1 MKSIFVTCMV
11 MNMLFYVEYVLLM
24 LIIWWNMNQ
33 KIENLLNVSLDATRE
48 ELESSESLSTGFNWR
63 DNTWEIIVKYT
74 GSLENIKAN
83 YNVYVR
89 ELLFNYAIIVTNKA
103 TIELISKEPQIVYI
117 EKPKSL
123 YFQLERAKSAACAS
137 NVRVGQPVA
146 YGYQNTSNSINETT
160 RPNNISGN
168 IRQNISENIS
178 ENISSGQT
186 GQMPGG
192 TGGNGIQ
199 YLSGKGVITAIIDTG
214 IDIYSSEF
222 RNADGSTRILNIY
235 DQTLQREYSAADI
248 DVFIGSSVKN
258 DNEYTESDILH
269 DNNGELSGRDT
280 LQDENG
286 VYSGNDISQE
296 ENEGIPGF
304 DNIQHGTN
312 VAVIACGKSGVAYE
326 SDIIVV
332 KMGYSYNNQFPR
344 TTSLM
349 DAIDYIIRKA
359 MEYNRPAAINISY
372 GMNYGDHN
380 GNTLLESYINAAA
393 SGYRCSICIG
403 SGNEA
408 DKAVHYG
415 GTIKNAQTDTVEIAV
430 GEYQSSIDIQIW
442 KYYWDDIRVTLISP
456 DGTERA
462 IVTQGKISRYT
473 LGGTNVISLSGEP
486 SPYNLYQEIY
496 INLQPQG
503 SYITSGI
510 WKIQLY
516 GENVRQGTYNI
527 WLPASVSLNR
537 ATGVIRPVAYDTITI
552 PATAG
557 GCISVGAYNSYTGAY
572 AAFSGRGSTLTDVL
586 TAGIKPDI
594 LAPGVDISIRRDT
607 RQGVVYTSV
616 TGTSYATP
624 FVTGAAALLMQWG
637 IVMENDRFMYGEK
650 LKAYLRSGARQLAGV
665 TQTPNPVTGYGA
677 LCVADSI
684 MQ

>member
-1 MKSIFVTCMV
+1 MV
-11 MNMLFYVEYVLLM
+11 MNMLFYSEYVLLM
-24 LIIWWNMNQ
+24 SIIWWNMNQ

-63 DNTWEIIVKYT
+63 DNTWEIIVRYT
-74 GSLENIKAN
+74 GNLENIKAN

-89 ELLFNYAIIVTNKA
+89 ELLFNYAIIVTDKA
-103 TIELISKEPQIVYI
+103 TIELISQEPQIVYV

-137 NVRVGQPVA
+137 NVRMGQPGA
-146 YGYQNTSNSINETT
+146 YGYKNISRNINESISENT
-160 RPNNISGN
+160 SGN
-168 IRQNISENIS
+168 IG
-178 ENISSGQT
+178 SGQT
-186 GQMPGG
+186 GHGIGG
-192 TGGNGIQ
+192 IADNGIQ

-222 RNADGSTRILNIY
+222 RNADGSTRILDIY

-248 DVFIGSSVKN
+248 DAFIGKDRNV
-258 DNEYTESDILH
+258 YT
-269 DNNGELSGRDT
+269 GR
-280 LQDENG
+280 
-286 VYSGNDISQE
+286 DISQE
-296 ENEGIPGF
+296 ENEGIPAF

-359 MEYNRPAAINISY
+359 MEYNRPVAINISY

-393 SGYRCSICIG
+393 SGYKCSICIG

-456 DGTERA
+456 DGTERV
-462 IVTQGKISRYT
+462 IVPHGKISRYT

-496 INLQPQG
+496 INLQLQG

-572 AAFSGRGSTLTDVL
+572 AAFSGRGSALTDVL

-637 IVMENDRFMYGEK
+637 IVMGNDRFMYGEK
-650 LKAYLRSGARQLAGV
+650 LKAYLRSGARQLDGV

-677 LCVADSI
+677 LCVEDSI
-684 MQ
+684 K

>member
-1 MKSIFVTCMV
+1 MV
-11 MNMLFYVEYVLLM
+11 MNMLFYSEYVLLM
-24 LIIWWNMNQ
+24 SIIWWNMNQ

-63 DNTWEIIVKYT
+63 DNTWEIIVRYT
-74 GSLENIKAN
+74 GNLENIKAN

-89 ELLFNYAIIVTNKA
+89 ELLFNYAIIVTDKA
-103 TIELISKEPQIVYI
+103 TIELISQEPQIVYV

-137 NVRVGQPVA
+137 NVRVGQPGA
-146 YGYQNTSNSINETT
+146 YGYKNISRNINESISKNT
-160 RPNNISGN
+160 SGN
-168 IRQNISENIS
+168 IG
-178 ENISSGQT
+178 SGQT
-186 GQMPGG
+186 GHGIGG
-192 TGGNGIQ
+192 IADNGIQ

-222 RNADGSTRILNIY
+222 RNADGSTRILDIY

-248 DVFIGSSVKN
+248 DAFIGKDRNV
-258 DNEYTESDILH
+258 YT
-269 DNNGELSGRDT
+269 GR
-280 LQDENG
+280 
-286 VYSGNDISQE
+286 DISQE
-296 ENEGIPGF
+296 ENEGIPAF

-359 MEYNRPAAINISY
+359 MEYNRPVAINISY

-393 SGYRCSICIG
+393 SGYKCSICIG

-456 DGTERA
+456 DGTERV
-462 IVTQGKISRYT
+462 IVTHGKISRYT

-496 INLQPQG
+496 INLQLQG

-527 WLPASVSLNR
+527 WLPASVSLNG

-572 AAFSGRGSTLTDVL
+572 AAFSGRGSALTDVL

-637 IVMENDRFMYGEK
+637 IVMGNDRFMYGEK
-650 LKAYLRSGARQLAGV
+650 LKAYLRSGARQLDGV

-677 LCVADSI
+677 LCVEDSI
-684 MQ
+684 K

>member
-1 MKSIFVTCMV
+1 MV
-11 MNMLFYVEYVLLM
+11 MNMLFYSEYVLLM
-24 LIIWWNMNQ
+24 SIIWWNMNQ

-63 DNTWEIIVKYT
+63 DNTWEIIVRYT
-74 GSLENIKAN
+74 GNLENIKAN

-89 ELLFNYAIIVTNKA
+89 ELLFNYAIIVTDKA
-103 TIELISKEPQIVYI
+103 TIELISQEPQIVYV

-137 NVRVGQPVA
+137 NVREGQPGA
-146 YGYQNTSNSINETT
+146 YGYKNISRNINESISKNT
-160 RPNNISGN
+160 SGN
-168 IRQNISENIS
+168 IG
-178 ENISSGQT
+178 SGQT
-186 GQMPGG
+186 GQGIGG
-192 TGGNGIQ
+192 IADNGIQ

-222 RNADGSTRILNIY
+222 RNADGSTRILDIY

-248 DVFIGSSVKN
+248 DAFIGKDRNV
-258 DNEYTESDILH
+258 YT
-269 DNNGELSGRDT
+269 GR
-280 LQDENG
+280 
-286 VYSGNDISQE
+286 DISQE
-296 ENEGIPGF
+296 ENEGIPAF

-359 MEYNRPAAINISY
+359 MEYNRPVAINISY

-393 SGYRCSICIG
+393 SGYKCSICIG

-456 DGTERA
+456 DGTERV
-462 IVTQGKISRYT
+462 IVTHGKISRYT
-473 LGGTNVISLSGEP
+473 LGGTNVISMSGEP

-496 INLQPQG
+496 INLQLQG

-572 AAFSGRGSTLTDVL
+572 AAFSGRGSALTDVL

-637 IVMENDRFMYGEK
+637 IVMGNDRFMYGEK
-650 LKAYLRSGARQLAGV
+650 LKAYLRSGARQLDGV

-677 LCVADSI
+677 LCVEDSI
-684 MQ
+684 K

>member
-1 MKSIFVTCMV
+1 MV
-11 MNMLFYVEYVLLM
+11 MNMLFYSEYVLLM
-24 LIIWWNMNQ
+24 SIIWWNMNQ

-63 DNTWEIIVKYT
+63 DNTWEIIVRYT
-74 GSLENIKAN
+74 GNLENIKAN

-89 ELLFNYAIIVTNKA
+89 ELLFNYAIIVTDKA
-103 TIELISKEPQIVYI
+103 TIELISQEPQIVYV

-137 NVRVGQPVA
+137 NVRVGQPGA
-146 YGYQNTSNSINETT
+146 YGYKNISRNINESISENT
-160 RPNNISGN
+160 SGN
-168 IRQNISENIS
+168 IG
-178 ENISSGQT
+178 SGQT
-186 GQMPGG
+186 GQGIGG
-192 TGGNGIQ
+192 IADNGIQ

-222 RNADGSTRILNIY
+222 RNADGSTRILDIY

-248 DVFIGSSVKN
+248 DAFIGKDRNV
-258 DNEYTESDILH
+258 YT
-269 DNNGELSGRDT
+269 GR
-280 LQDENG
+280 
-286 VYSGNDISQE
+286 DISQE
-296 ENEGIPGF
+296 ENEEIPAF

-359 MEYNRPAAINISY
+359 MEYNRPVAINISY

-393 SGYRCSICIG
+393 SGYKCSICIG

-456 DGTERA
+456 DGTERV
-462 IVTQGKISRYT
+462 IVTHGKISRYT

-572 AAFSGRGSTLTDVL
+572 AAFSGRGSALTDVL

-594 LAPGVDISIRRDT
+594 LAPGVDISIRMDT

-637 IVMENDRFMYGEK
+637 IVMGNDRFMYGEK
-650 LKAYLRSGARQLAGV
+650 LKAYLRSGARQLDGV

-677 LCVADSI
+677 LCVEDSI
-684 MQ
+684 K

>member
-1 MKSIFVTCMV
+1 MV
-11 MNMLFYVEYVLLM
+11 MNMLFYSEYVLLM
-24 LIIWWNMNQ
+24 SIIWWNMNQ

-63 DNTWEIIVKYT
+63 DNTWEIIVRYT
-74 GSLENIKAN
+74 GNLENIKAN

-89 ELLFNYAIIVTNKA
+89 ELLFNYAIIVTDKA
-103 TIELISKEPQIVYI
+103 TIELISQEPQIVYV

-137 NVRVGQPVA
+137 NVRVGQPGA
-146 YGYQNTSNSINETT
+146 YGY
-160 RPNNISGN
+160 NNISRN
-168 IRQNISENIS
+168 INESISENTS
-178 ENISSGQT
+178 GNIGSGQT
-186 GQMPGG
+186 GHGIGG
-192 TGGNGIQ
+192 IADNGIQ

-222 RNADGSTRILNIY
+222 RNADGSTRILDIY

-248 DVFIGSSVKN
+248 DAFIGKDRNV
-258 DNEYTESDILH
+258 YT
-269 DNNGELSGRDT
+269 GR
-280 LQDENG
+280 
-286 VYSGNDISQE
+286 DISQE
-296 ENEGIPGF
+296 ENEGIPAF

-359 MEYNRPAAINISY
+359 MEYNRPVAINISY

-393 SGYRCSICIG
+393 SGYKCSICIG

-456 DGTERA
+456 DGTERV
-462 IVTQGKISRYT
+462 IVTHGKISRYT
-473 LGGTNVISLSGEP
+473 LGRTNVISLSGEP

-496 INLQPQG
+496 INLQLQG

-572 AAFSGRGSTLTDVL
+572 AAFSGRGSALTDVL

-616 TGTSYATP
+616 TCTSYATP

-650 LKAYLRSGARQLAGV
+650 LKAYLRSGARQLDGV

-677 LCVADSI
+677 LCVEDSI
-684 MQ
+684 K

>member
-1 MKSIFVTCMV
+1 MV
-11 MNMLFYVEYVLLM
+11 MNMLFYSEYVLLM
-24 LIIWWNMNQ
+24 SIIWWNMNQ

-63 DNTWEIIVKYT
+63 DNTWEIIVRYT
-74 GSLENIKAN
+74 GNLENIKAN

-89 ELLFNYAIIVTNKA
+89 ELLFNYAIIVTDKA
-103 TIELISKEPQIVYI
+103 TIELISQEPQIVYV

-137 NVRVGQPVA
+137 NVRVGQPGA
-146 YGYQNTSNSINETT
+146 YGYKNISRNINESISENT
-160 RPNNISGN
+160 SGN
-168 IRQNISENIS
+168 IG
-178 ENISSGQT
+178 SGQT
-186 GQMPGG
+186 GHGIGG
-192 TGGNGIQ
+192 IADNGIQ

-222 RNADGSTRILNIY
+222 RNADGSTRILDIY

-248 DVFIGSSVKN
+248 DAFIGKDRNV
-258 DNEYTESDILH
+258 YT
-269 DNNGELSGRDT
+269 GR
-280 LQDENG
+280 
-286 VYSGNDISQE
+286 DISQE
-296 ENEGIPGF
+296 ENEGIPAF

-359 MEYNRPAAINISY
+359 MEYNRPVAINISY

-393 SGYRCSICIG
+393 SGYKCSICIG

-456 DGTERA
+456 DGTERV
-462 IVTQGKISRYT
+462 IVTHGKISRYT
-473 LGGTNVISLSGEP
+473 LGRTNVISLSGEP

-496 INLQPQG
+496 INLQLQG

-572 AAFSGRGSTLTDVL
+572 AAFSGRGSALTDVL

-650 LKAYLRSGARQLAGV
+650 LKAYLRSGARQLDGV

-677 LCVADSI
+677 LCVEDSI
-684 MQ
+684 K

>member
-1 MKSIFVTCMV
+1 MV
-11 MNMLFYVEYVLLM
+11 MNMLFYSEYVLLM
-24 LIIWWNMNQ
+24 SIIWWNMNQ

-63 DNTWEIIVKYT
+63 DNTWEIIVRYT
-74 GSLENIKAN
+74 GNLENIKAN

-89 ELLFNYAIIVTNKA
+89 ELLFNYAIIVTDKA
-103 TIELISKEPQIVYI
+103 TIELISQEPQIVYV

-137 NVRVGQPVA
+137 NVRVGQPGA
-146 YGYQNTSNSINETT
+146 YGYKNISRNINESISENT
-160 RPNNISGN
+160 SGN
-168 IRQNISENIS
+168 IG
-178 ENISSGQT
+178 SGQT
-186 GQMPGG
+186 GHGIGG
-192 TGGNGIQ
+192 IADNGIQ

-222 RNADGSTRILNIY
+222 RNADGSTRILDIY

-248 DVFIGSSVKN
+248 DAFIGKDRNV
-258 DNEYTESDILH
+258 YT
-269 DNNGELSGRDT
+269 GR
-280 LQDENG
+280 
-286 VYSGNDISQE
+286 DISQE
-296 ENEGIPGF
+296 ENEEIPAF

-359 MEYNRPAAINISY
+359 MEYNRPVAINISY

-393 SGYRCSICIG
+393 SGYKCSICIG

-415 GTIKNAQTDTVEIAV
+415 GTIKNDQTDTVEIAV

-456 DGTERA
+456 DGTERV
-462 IVTQGKISRYT
+462 IVTHGKISRYT
-473 LGGTNVISLSGEP
+473 LGGTNVISMSGEP

-496 INLQPQG
+496 INLQLQG

-572 AAFSGRGSTLTDVL
+572 AAFSGRGSALTDVL

-637 IVMENDRFMYGEK
+637 IVMGNDRFMYGEK
-650 LKAYLRSGARQLAGV
+650 LKAYLRSGARQLDGV
-665 TQTPNPVTGYGA
+665 THTPNPVTGYGA
-677 LCVADSI
+677 LCVEDSI
-684 MQ
+684 K

>member
-1 MKSIFVTCMV
+1 MV
-11 MNMLFYVEYVLLM
+11 MNMLFYSEYVLLM
-24 LIIWWNMNQ
+24 SIIWWNMNQ

-63 DNTWEIIVKYT
+63 DNTWEIIVRYT
-74 GSLENIKAN
+74 GNLENIKAN

-89 ELLFNYAIIVTNKA
+89 ELLFNYAIIVTDKA
-103 TIELISKEPQIVYI
+103 TIELISQEPQIVYV

-137 NVRVGQPVA
+137 NVRVGQPGA
-146 YGYQNTSNSINETT
+146 YGYKNISRNINESISENT
-160 RPNNISGN
+160 SGN
-168 IRQNISENIS
+168 IG
-178 ENISSGQT
+178 SGQT
-186 GQMPGG
+186 GHGIG
-192 TGGNGIQ
+192 DIADNGIQ

-222 RNADGSTRILNIY
+222 RNADGSTRILDIY

-248 DVFIGSSVKN
+248 DAFIGKDRNV
-258 DNEYTESDILH
+258 YT
-269 DNNGELSGRDT
+269 GR
-280 LQDENG
+280 
-286 VYSGNDISQE
+286 DISQE
-296 ENEGIPGF
+296 ENEEIPAF

-359 MEYNRPAAINISY
+359 MEYNRPVAINISY

-393 SGYRCSICIG
+393 SGYKCSICIG

-456 DGTERA
+456 DGTERV
-462 IVTQGKISRYT
+462 IVTHGKISRYT
-473 LGGTNVISLSGEP
+473 LGRTNVISLSGEP

-496 INLQPQG
+496 INLQLQG

-572 AAFSGRGSTLTDVL
+572 AAFSGRGSALTDVL

-650 LKAYLRSGARQLAGV
+650 LKAYLRSGARQLDGV

-677 LCVADSI
+677 LCVEDSI
-684 MQ
+684 K

>member
-1 MKSIFVTCMV
+1 MV
-11 MNMLFYVEYVLLM
+11 MNMLFYSEYVLLM
-24 LIIWWNMNQ
+24 SIIWWNMNQ

-63 DNTWEIIVKYT
+63 DNTWEIIVRYT
-74 GSLENIKAN
+74 GNLENIKAN

-89 ELLFNYAIIVTNKA
+89 ELLFNYAIIVTDKA
-103 TIELISKEPQIVYI
+103 TIELISQEPQIVYV

-137 NVRVGQPVA
+137 NVRVGQPGA
-146 YGYQNTSNSINETT
+146 YGYKNISRNINESISENT
-160 RPNNISGN
+160 SGN
-168 IRQNISENIS
+168 IG
-178 ENISSGQT
+178 SGQT
-186 GQMPGG
+186 GHGIG
-192 TGGNGIQ
+192 DIADNGIQ

-222 RNADGSTRILNIY
+222 RNADGSTRILDIY

-248 DVFIGSSVKN
+248 DAFIGKDRNV
-258 DNEYTESDILH
+258 YT
-269 DNNGELSGRDT
+269 GR
-280 LQDENG
+280 
-286 VYSGNDISQE
+286 DISQE
-296 ENEGIPGF
+296 ENEGIPAF

-359 MEYNRPAAINISY
+359 MEYNRPVAINISY

-393 SGYRCSICIG
+393 SGYKCSICIG

-456 DGTERA
+456 DGTERV
-462 IVTQGKISRYT
+462 IVTHGKISRYT

-496 INLQPQG
+496 INLQLQG

-527 WLPASVSLNR
+527 WLPASVSLNG

-572 AAFSGRGSTLTDVL
+572 AAFSGRGSALTDVL

-637 IVMENDRFMYGEK
+637 IVMGNDRFMYGEK
-650 LKAYLRSGARQLAGV
+650 LKAYLRSGARQLDGV
-665 TQTPNPVTGYGA
+665 TQTPNPVTGYGT
-677 LCVADSI
+677 LCVEDSI
-684 MQ
+684 K

>member
-1 MKSIFVTCMV
+1 MV
-11 MNMLFYVEYVLLM
+11 MNMLFYSEYVLLM
-24 LIIWWNMNQ
+24 SIIWWNMNQ

-63 DNTWEIIVKYT
+63 DNTWEIIVRYT
-74 GSLENIKAN
+74 GNLENIKAN

-89 ELLFNYAIIVTNKA
+89 ELLFNYAIIVTDKA
-103 TIELISKEPQIVYI
+103 TIELISQEPQIVYV

-137 NVRVGQPVA
+137 NVRVGQPGA
-146 YGYQNTSNSINETT
+146 YGYKNISRNINESISENT
-160 RPNNISGN
+160 SGN
-168 IRQNISENIS
+168 IG
-178 ENISSGQT
+178 SGQT
-186 GQMPGG
+186 GHGIGG
-192 TGGNGIQ
+192 IADNGIQ

-222 RNADGSTRILNIY
+222 RNADGSTRILDIY

-248 DVFIGSSVKN
+248 DAFIGKDRNV
-258 DNEYTESDILH
+258 YT
-269 DNNGELSGRDT
+269 GR
-280 LQDENG
+280 
-286 VYSGNDISQE
+286 DISQE
-296 ENEGIPGF
+296 ENEEIPAF

-359 MEYNRPAAINISY
+359 MEYNRPVAINISY

-393 SGYRCSICIG
+393 SGYKCSICIG

-415 GTIKNAQTDTVEIAV
+415 GTIKNAQTNTVEIAV

-456 DGTERA
+456 DGTERV
-462 IVTQGKISRYT
+462 IVTHGKISRYT

-496 INLQPQG
+496 INLQLQG
-503 SYITSGI
+503 GYITSGI

-572 AAFSGRGSTLTDVL
+572 AAFSGRGSALTDVL

-650 LKAYLRSGARQLAGV
+650 LKAYLRSGARQLDGV

-677 LCVADSI
+677 LCVEDSI
-684 MQ
+684 K

>member
-1 MKSIFVTCMV
+1 MV
-11 MNMLFYVEYVLLM
+11 MNMLFYSEYVLLM
-24 LIIWWNMNQ
+24 SIIWWNMNQ

-63 DNTWEIIVKYT
+63 DNTWEIIVRYT
-74 GSLENIKAN
+74 GNLENIKAN

-89 ELLFNYAIIVTNKA
+89 ELLFNYAIIVTDKA
-103 TIELISKEPQIVYI
+103 TIELISQEPQIVYV

-137 NVRVGQPVA
+137 NVRVGQPGA
-146 YGYQNTSNSINETT
+146 YGY
-160 RPNNISGN
+160 NNISRN
-168 IRQNISENIS
+168 INESISENTSGDIG
-178 ENISSGQT
+178 SGQT
-186 GQMPGG
+186 GHGIGG
-192 TGGNGIQ
+192 IADNGIQ

-222 RNADGSTRILNIY
+222 RNADGSTRILDIY

-248 DVFIGSSVKN
+248 DAFIGKDRNV
-258 DNEYTESDILH
+258 YT
-269 DNNGELSGRDT
+269 GR
-280 LQDENG
+280 
-286 VYSGNDISQE
+286 DISQE
-296 ENEGIPGF
+296 ENEGIPAF

-359 MEYNRPAAINISY
+359 MEYNRPVAINISY

-393 SGYRCSICIG
+393 SGYKCSICIG

-456 DGTERA
+456 DGTERV
-462 IVTQGKISRYT
+462 IVTHGKISRYT
-473 LGGTNVISLSGEP
+473 LGRTNVISLSGEP

-496 INLQPQG
+496 INLQLQG

-572 AAFSGRGSTLTDVL
+572 AAFSGRGSALTDVL

-650 LKAYLRSGARQLAGV
+650 LKAYLRSGARQLDGV

-677 LCVADSI
+677 LCVEDSI
-684 MQ
+684 K

>member
-1 MKSIFVTCMV
+1 MV
-11 MNMLFYVEYVLLM
+11 MNMLFYSEYVLLM
-24 LIIWWNMNQ
+24 SIIWWNMNQ

-63 DNTWEIIVKYT
+63 DNTWEIIVRYT
-74 GSLENIKAN
+74 GNLENIKAN

-89 ELLFNYAIIVTNKA
+89 ELLFNYAIIVTDKA
-103 TIELISKEPQIVYI
+103 TIELISQEPQIVYV

-137 NVRVGQPVA
+137 NVRVGQPGA
-146 YGYQNTSNSINETT
+146 YGYKNISRNINESISENT
-160 RPNNISGN
+160 SGN
-168 IRQNISENIS
+168 IG
-178 ENISSGQT
+178 SGQT
-186 GQMPGG
+186 GHGIGG
-192 TGGNGIQ
+192 IADNGIQ

-222 RNADGSTRILNIY
+222 RNADGSTRILDIY

-248 DVFIGSSVKN
+248 DAFIGKDRNV
-258 DNEYTESDILH
+258 YT
-269 DNNGELSGRDT
+269 GR
-280 LQDENG
+280 
-286 VYSGNDISQE
+286 DISQE
-296 ENEGIPGF
+296 ENEEIPAF

-359 MEYNRPAAINISY
+359 MEYNRPVAINISY

-393 SGYRCSICIG
+393 SGYKCSICIG

-456 DGTERA
+456 DGTERV
-462 IVTQGKISRYT
+462 IVTHGKISRYT
-473 LGGTNVISLSGEP
+473 LGGTNVISMSGEP

-496 INLQPQG
+496 INLQLQG

-572 AAFSGRGSTLTDVL
+572 AAFSGRGSALTDVL

-637 IVMENDRFMYGEK
+637 IVMGNDRFMYGEK
-650 LKAYLRSGARQLAGV
+650 LKAYLRSGARQLDGEIGRAHV
-665 TQTPNPVTGYGA
+665 
-677 LCVADSI
+677 
-684 MQ
+684 

>member
-1 MKSIFVTCMV
+1 MV
-11 MNMLFYVEYVLLM
+11 MNMLFYSEYVLLM
-24 LIIWWNMNQ
+24 SIIWWNMNQ

-63 DNTWEIIVKYT
+63 DNTWEIIVRYT
-74 GSLENIKAN
+74 GNLENIKAN

-89 ELLFNYAIIVTNKA
+89 ELLFNYAIIVTDKA
-103 TIELISKEPQIVYI
+103 TIELISQEPQIVYV

-137 NVRVGQPVA
+137 NVRVGQPGA
-146 YGYQNTSNSINETT
+146 YGYKNISRNINESISENT
-160 RPNNISGN
+160 SGN
-168 IRQNISENIS
+168 IG
-178 ENISSGQT
+178 SGQT
-186 GQMPGG
+186 GHGIGG
-192 TGGNGIQ
+192 IADNGIQ

-222 RNADGSTRILNIY
+222 RNADGSTRILDIY

-248 DVFIGSSVKN
+248 DAFIGKDRNV
-258 DNEYTESDILH
+258 YT
-269 DNNGELSGRDT
+269 GR
-280 LQDENG
+280 
-286 VYSGNDISQE
+286 DISQE
-296 ENEGIPGF
+296 ENEGIPAF

-359 MEYNRPAAINISY
+359 MEYNRPVAINISY

-393 SGYRCSICIG
+393 SGYKCSICIG

-456 DGTERA
+456 DGTERV
-462 IVTQGKISRYT
+462 IVTHGKISRYT

-496 INLQPQG
+496 INLQLQG

-572 AAFSGRGSTLTDVL
+572 AAFSGRGSALTDVL

-637 IVMENDRFMYGEK
+637 IVIGNDRFMYGEK
-650 LKAYLRSGARQLAGV
+650 LKAYLRSGARQLDGV

-677 LCVADSI
+677 LCVEDSI
-684 MQ
+684 K

>member
-1 MKSIFVTCMV
+1 MV
-11 MNMLFYVEYVLLM
+11 MNMLFYSEYVLLM
-24 LIIWWNMNQ
+24 SIIWWNMNQ

-63 DNTWEIIVKYT
+63 DNTWEIIVRYT
-74 GSLENIKAN
+74 GNLENIKAN

-89 ELLFNYAIIVTNKA
+89 ELLFNYAIIVTDKA
-103 TIELISKEPQIVYI
+103 TIELISQEPQIVYV

-137 NVRVGQPVA
+137 NVRVGQPGA
-146 YGYQNTSNSINETT
+146 YGYKNISRNINESISENT
-160 RPNNISGN
+160 SGN
-168 IRQNISENIS
+168 IV
-178 ENISSGQT
+178 SGQT
-186 GQMPGG
+186 GHGIGG
-192 TGGNGIQ
+192 IADNGIQ

-222 RNADGSTRILNIY
+222 RNADGSTRILDIY
-235 DQTLQREYSAADI
+235 DQTLQREYSAVDI
-248 DVFIGSSVKN
+248 DAFIGKDRNV
-258 DNEYTESDILH
+258 YT
-269 DNNGELSGRDT
+269 GR
-280 LQDENG
+280 
-286 VYSGNDISQE
+286 DISQE
-296 ENEGIPGF
+296 ENEGIPAF

-359 MEYNRPAAINISY
+359 MEYNRPVAINISY

-393 SGYRCSICIG
+393 SGYKCSICIG

-456 DGTERA
+456 DGTERV
-462 IVTQGKISRYT
+462 IVTHGKISRYT
-473 LGGTNVISLSGEP
+473 LGRTNVISLSGEP

-496 INLQPQG
+496 INLQLQG

-572 AAFSGRGSTLTDVL
+572 AAFSGRGSALTDVL

-637 IVMENDRFMYGEK
+637 IVIGNDRFMYGEK
-650 LKAYLRSGARQLAGV
+650 LKAYLRSGARQLDGV

-677 LCVADSI
+677 LCVEDSI
-684 MQ
+684 K

>member
-1 MKSIFVTCMV
+1 MV
-11 MNMLFYVEYVLLM
+11 MNMLFYSEYVLLM
-24 LIIWWNMNQ
+24 SIIWWNMNQ

-63 DNTWEIIVKYT
+63 DNTWEIIVRYT
-74 GSLENIKAN
+74 GNLENIKAN

-89 ELLFNYAIIVTNKA
+89 ELLFNYAIIVTDKA
-103 TIELISKEPQIVYI
+103 TIELISQEPQIVYV

-137 NVRVGQPVA
+137 NVRVGQPGA
-146 YGYQNTSNSINETT
+146 YGYKNISRNINESISENT
-160 RPNNISGN
+160 SGN
-168 IRQNISENIS
+168 IG
-178 ENISSGQT
+178 SGQT
-186 GQMPGG
+186 GHGIGG
-192 TGGNGIQ
+192 IADNGIQ

-222 RNADGSTRILNIY
+222 RNADGSTRILDIY
-235 DQTLQREYSAADI
+235 DRTLQREYSAADI
-248 DVFIGSSVKN
+248 DAFIGKDRNV
-258 DNEYTESDILH
+258 YT
-269 DNNGELSGRDT
+269 GR
-280 LQDENG
+280 
-286 VYSGNDISQE
+286 DISQE
-296 ENEGIPGF
+296 ENEEIPAF

-359 MEYNRPAAINISY
+359 MEYNRPVAINISY

-393 SGYRCSICIG
+393 SGYKCSICIG

-456 DGTERA
+456 DGTERV
-462 IVTQGKISRYT
+462 IVTHGKISRYT
-473 LGGTNVISLSGEP
+473 LGGTNVISMSGEP

-496 INLQPQG
+496 INLQLQG

-572 AAFSGRGSTLTDVL
+572 AAFSGRGSALTDVL

-637 IVMENDRFMYGEK
+637 IVMGNDRFMYGEK
-650 LKAYLRSGARQLAGV
+650 LKAYLRSGARQLDGV

-677 LCVADSI
+677 LCVEDSI
-684 MQ
+684 K

>member
-1 MKSIFVTCMV
+1 M
-11 MNMLFYVEYVLLM
+11 
-24 LIIWWNMNQ
+24 
-33 KIENLLNVSLDATRE
+33 
-48 ELESSESLSTGFNWR
+48 
-63 DNTWEIIVKYT
+63 
-74 GSLENIKAN
+74 
-83 YNVYVR
+83 
-89 ELLFNYAIIVTNKA
+89 FNYAIIVTDKA
-103 TIELISKEPQIVYI
+103 TIELISQEPQIVYV

-137 NVRVGQPVA
+137 NVRVGQPGA
-146 YGYQNTSNSINETT
+146 YGYKNISRNINESISENT
-160 RPNNISGN
+160 SGN
-168 IRQNISENIS
+168 IG
-178 ENISSGQT
+178 SGQT
-186 GQMPGG
+186 GHGIG
-192 TGGNGIQ
+192 DIADNGIQ

-222 RNADGSTRILNIY
+222 RNADGSTRILDIY

-248 DVFIGSSVKN
+248 DAFIGKDRNV
-258 DNEYTESDILH
+258 YT
-269 DNNGELSGRDT
+269 GR
-280 LQDENG
+280 
-286 VYSGNDISQE
+286 DISQE
-296 ENEGIPGF
+296 ENEGIPAF

-359 MEYNRPAAINISY
+359 MEYNRPVAINISY

-393 SGYRCSICIG
+393 SGYKCSICIG

-456 DGTERA
+456 DGTERV
-462 IVTQGKISRYT
+462 IVTHGKISRYT
-473 LGGTNVISLSGEP
+473 LGRTNVISLSGEP

-496 INLQPQG
+496 INLQLQG

-572 AAFSGRGSTLTDVL
+572 AAFSGRGSALTDVL

-650 LKAYLRSGARQLAGV
+650 LKAYLRSGARQLDGV

-677 LCVADSI
+677 LCVEDSI
-684 MQ
+684 K

>member
-1 MKSIFVTCMV
+1 MV
-11 MNMLFYVEYVLLM
+11 MNMLFYSEYVLLM
-24 LIIWWNMNQ
+24 SIIWWNMNQ

-63 DNTWEIIVKYT
+63 DNTWEIIVRYT
-74 GSLENIKAN
+74 GNLENIKAN

-89 ELLFNYAIIVTNKA
+89 ELLFNYAIIVTDKA
-103 TIELISKEPQIVYI
+103 TIELISQEPQIVYV

-137 NVRVGQPVA
+137 NVRVGQPGA
-146 YGYQNTSNSINETT
+146 YGYKNISRNINESISENT
-160 RPNNISGN
+160 SGN
-168 IRQNISENIS
+168 IG
-178 ENISSGQT
+178 SGQT
-186 GQMPGG
+186 GHGIGG
-192 TGGNGIQ
+192 IADNGIQ

-222 RNADGSTRILNIY
+222 RNADGSTRILDIY

-248 DVFIGSSVKN
+248 DAFIGKDRNV
-258 DNEYTESDILH
+258 YTGS
-269 DNNGELSGRDT
+269 
-280 LQDENG
+280 
-286 VYSGNDISQE
+286 DISQE
-296 ENEGIPGF
+296 ENEEIPAF

-359 MEYNRPAAINISY
+359 MEYNRPVAINISY

-393 SGYRCSICIG
+393 SGYKCSICIG

-456 DGTERA
+456 DGTERV
-462 IVTQGKISRYT
+462 IVTHGKISRYT
-473 LGGTNVISLSGEP
+473 LGGTNVISMSGEP

-496 INLQPQG
+496 INLQLQG

-572 AAFSGRGSTLTDVL
+572 AAFSGRGSALTDVL

-637 IVMENDRFMYGEK
+637 IVMGNDRFMYGEK
-650 LKAYLRSGARQLAGV
+650 LKAYLRSGARQLDGV

-677 LCVADSI
+677 LCVEDSI
-684 MQ
+684 K

>member
-1 MKSIFVTCMV
+1 MV
-11 MNMLFYVEYVLLM
+11 MNMLFYSEYVLLM
-24 LIIWWNMNQ
+24 SIIWWNMNQ

-63 DNTWEIIVKYT
+63 DNTWEIIVRYT
-74 GSLENIKAN
+74 GNLENIKAN

-89 ELLFNYAIIVTNKA
+89 ELLFNYAIIVTDKA
-103 TIELISKEPQIVYI
+103 TIELISQEPQIVYV

-137 NVRVGQPVA
+137 NVRVGQPGA
-146 YGYQNTSNSINETT
+146 YGYKNISRNINESISENT
-160 RPNNISGN
+160 SGN
-168 IRQNISENIS
+168 IG
-178 ENISSGQT
+178 SGQT
-186 GQMPGG
+186 GHGIGG
-192 TGGNGIQ
+192 IADNGIQ

-222 RNADGSTRILNIY
+222 RNADGSTRILDIY

-248 DVFIGSSVKN
+248 DAFIGKDRNV
-258 DNEYTESDILH
+258 YT
-269 DNNGELSGRDT
+269 GR
-280 LQDENG
+280 
-286 VYSGNDISQE
+286 DISQE
-296 ENEGIPGF
+296 ENEGIPAF

-359 MEYNRPAAINISY
+359 MEYNRPVAINISY

-393 SGYRCSICIG
+393 SGYKCSICIG

-456 DGTERA
+456 DGTERV
-462 IVTQGKISRYT
+462 IVTHGKISRYT
-473 LGGTNVISLSGEP
+473 LGGTNVISMSGEP

-496 INLQPQG
+496 INLQLQG

-572 AAFSGRGSTLTDVL
+572 AAFSGRGSALTDVL

-637 IVMENDRFMYGEK
+637 IVMGNDRFMYGEK
-650 LKAYLRSGARQLAGV
+650 LKAYLRSGARQLDGV
-665 TQTPNPVTGYGA
+665 THTPNPVTGYGA
-677 LCVADSI
+677 LCVEDSI
-684 MQ
+684 K

>member
-1 MKSIFVTCMV
+1 MV
-11 MNMLFYVEYVLLM
+11 MNMLFYSEYVLLM
-24 LIIWWNMNQ
+24 SIIWWNMNQ

-63 DNTWEIIVKYT
+63 DNTWEIIVRYT
-74 GSLENIKAN
+74 GNLENIKAN

-89 ELLFNYAIIVTNKA
+89 ELLFNYAIIVTDKA
-103 TIELISKEPQIVYI
+103 TIELISQEPQIVYV

-137 NVRVGQPVA
+137 NVRVGQPGA
-146 YGYQNTSNSINETT
+146 YGYKNISRNINESISENT
-160 RPNNISGN
+160 SGN
-168 IRQNISENIS
+168 IG
-178 ENISSGQT
+178 SGQT
-186 GQMPGG
+186 GQGIGG
-192 TGGNGIQ
+192 IADNGIQ

-222 RNADGSTRILNIY
+222 RNADGSTRILDIY

-248 DVFIGSSVKN
+248 DAFIGKDRNV
-258 DNEYTESDILH
+258 YT
-269 DNNGELSGRDT
+269 GR
-280 LQDENG
+280 
-286 VYSGNDISQE
+286 DISQE
-296 ENEGIPGF
+296 ENEGIPAF

-359 MEYNRPAAINISY
+359 MEYNRPVAINISY

-393 SGYRCSICIG
+393 SGYKCSICIG

-456 DGTERA
+456 DGTERV
-462 IVTQGKISRYT
+462 IVTHGKISRYT

-496 INLQPQG
+496 INLQLQG

-527 WLPASVSLNR
+527 WLQASVSLNR

-572 AAFSGRGSTLTDVL
+572 AAFSGRGSALTDVL

-650 LKAYLRSGARQLAGV
+650 LKAYLRSGARQLDGV

-677 LCVADSI
+677 LCVEDSI
-684 MQ
+684 K

>member
-1 MKSIFVTCMV
+1 MV
-11 MNMLFYVEYVLLM
+11 MNMLFYSEYVLLM
-24 LIIWWNMNQ
+24 SIIWWNMNQ

-63 DNTWEIIVKYT
+63 DNTWEIIVRYT
-74 GSLENIKAN
+74 GNLENIKAN

-89 ELLFNYAIIVTNKA
+89 ELLFNYAIIVTDKA
-103 TIELISKEPQIVYI
+103 TIELISQEPQIVYV

-137 NVRVGQPVA
+137 NVRVGQPGA
-146 YGYQNTSNSINETT
+146 YGYKNISRNINESISENT
-160 RPNNISGN
+160 SGN
-168 IRQNISENIS
+168 IG
-178 ENISSGQT
+178 SGQT
-186 GQMPGG
+186 GHGIGG
-192 TGGNGIQ
+192 IADNGIQ

-222 RNADGSTRILNIY
+222 RNADGSTRILDIY

-248 DVFIGSSVKN
+248 DAFIGKDRNV
-258 DNEYTESDILH
+258 YT
-269 DNNGELSGRDT
+269 GR
-280 LQDENG
+280 
-286 VYSGNDISQE
+286 DISQE
-296 ENEGIPGF
+296 ENEGIPAF

-359 MEYNRPAAINISY
+359 MEYNRPVAINISY

-393 SGYRCSICIG
+393 SGYKCSICIG

-456 DGTERA
+456 DGTERV
-462 IVTQGKISRYT
+462 IVTHGKISRYT
-473 LGGTNVISLSGEP
+473 LGRTNVISLSGEP

-496 INLQPQG
+496 INLQLQG

-572 AAFSGRGSTLTDVL
+572 AAFSGRGSALTDVL

-637 IVMENDRFMYGEK
+637 IVMGNDRFMYGEK
-650 LKAYLRSGARQLAGV
+650 LKAYLRSGARQLDGV

-677 LCVADSI
+677 LCVEDSI
-684 MQ
+684 K

>member
-1 MKSIFVTCMV
+1 MV
-11 MNMLFYVEYVLLM
+11 MNMLFYSEYVLLM
-24 LIIWWNMNQ
+24 SIIWWNMNQ

-63 DNTWEIIVKYT
+63 DNTWEIIVRYT
-74 GSLENIKAN
+74 GNLENIKAN
-83 YNVYVR
+83 CNVYVR
-89 ELLFNYAIIVTNKA
+89 ELLFNYAIIVTDKA
-103 TIELISKEPQIVYI
+103 TIQLISQEPQIVYV

-137 NVRVGQPVA
+137 NVRVGQPGA
-146 YGYQNTSNSINETT
+146 YGYKNISRNINESISENT
-160 RPNNISGN
+160 SGN
-168 IRQNISENIS
+168 IG
-178 ENISSGQT
+178 SGQT
-186 GQMPGG
+186 GHGIG
-192 TGGNGIQ
+192 DIADNGIQ

-222 RNADGSTRILNIY
+222 RNADGSTRILDIY

-248 DVFIGSSVKN
+248 DAFIGKDRNV
-258 DNEYTESDILH
+258 YT
-269 DNNGELSGRDT
+269 GR
-280 LQDENG
+280 
-286 VYSGNDISQE
+286 DISQE
-296 ENEGIPGF
+296 ENEGIPAF

-359 MEYNRPAAINISY
+359 MEYNRPVAINISY

-393 SGYRCSICIG
+393 SGYKCSICIG

-456 DGTERA
+456 DGTERV
-462 IVTQGKISRYT
+462 IVTHGKISRYT

-496 INLQPQG
+496 INLQLQG

-527 WLPASVSLNR
+527 WLPASVSLNG

-572 AAFSGRGSTLTDVL
+572 AAFSGRGSALTDVL

-637 IVMENDRFMYGEK
+637 IVMGNDRFIYGEK
-650 LKAYLRSGARQLAGV
+650 LKAYLRSGARQLDGV

-677 LCVADSI
+677 LCVEDSI
-684 MQ
+684 K

>member
-1 MKSIFVTCMV
+1 MV
-11 MNMLFYVEYVLLM
+11 MNMLFYSEYVLLM
-24 LIIWWNMNQ
+24 SIIWWNMNQ

-63 DNTWEIIVKYT
+63 DNTWEIIVRYT
-74 GSLENIKAN
+74 GNLENIKAN

-89 ELLFNYAIIVTNKA
+89 ELLFNYAIIVTDKA
-103 TIELISKEPQIVYI
+103 TIELISQEPQIVYV

-137 NVRVGQPVA
+137 NVRVGQPGA
-146 YGYQNTSNSINETT
+146 YGYKNISRNINESISENT
-160 RPNNISGN
+160 SGN
-168 IRQNISENIS
+168 IG
-178 ENISSGQT
+178 SGQT
-186 GQMPGG
+186 GHGIG
-192 TGGNGIQ
+192 DIADNGIQ

-222 RNADGSTRILNIY
+222 RNADGSTRILDIY

-248 DVFIGSSVKN
+248 DAFIGKDRNV
-258 DNEYTESDILH
+258 YT
-269 DNNGELSGRDT
+269 GR
-280 LQDENG
+280 
-286 VYSGNDISQE
+286 DISQE
-296 ENEGIPGF
+296 ENEEIPAF

-359 MEYNRPAAINISY
+359 MEYNRPVAINISY

-393 SGYRCSICIG
+393 SGYKCSICIG

-456 DGTERA
+456 DGTERV
-462 IVTQGKISRYT
+462 IVTHGKISRYT

-496 INLQPQG
+496 INLQLQG

-572 AAFSGRGSTLTDVL
+572 AAFSGRGSALTDVL

-637 IVMENDRFMYGEK
+637 IVIGNDRFMYGEK
-650 LKAYLRSGARQLAGV
+650 LKAYLRSGARQLDGV
-665 TQTPNPVTGYGA
+665 THTPNPVTGYGA
-677 LCVADSI
+677 LCVEDSI
-684 MQ
+684 K

>member
-1 MKSIFVTCMV
+1 MV
-11 MNMLFYVEYVLLM
+11 MNMLFYSEYVLLM
-24 LIIWWNMNQ
+24 SIIWWNMNQ

-63 DNTWEIIVKYT
+63 DNTWEIIVRYT
-74 GSLENIKAN
+74 GNLENIKAN

-89 ELLFNYAIIVTNKA
+89 ELLFNYAIIVTDKA
-103 TIELISKEPQIVYI
+103 TIELISQEPQIVYV

-137 NVRVGQPVA
+137 NVRVGQPGA
-146 YGYQNTSNSINETT
+146 YGYKNISRNINESISENT
-160 RPNNISGN
+160 SGN
-168 IRQNISENIS
+168 IG
-178 ENISSGQT
+178 SGQT
-186 GQMPGG
+186 GHGIG
-192 TGGNGIQ
+192 DIADNGIQ

-222 RNADGSTRILNIY
+222 RNADGSTRILDIY

-248 DVFIGSSVKN
+248 DAFIGKDRNV
-258 DNEYTESDILH
+258 YT
-269 DNNGELSGRDT
+269 GR
-280 LQDENG
+280 
-286 VYSGNDISQE
+286 DISQE
-296 ENEGIPGF
+296 ENEGIPAF

-359 MEYNRPAAINISY
+359 MEYNRPVAINISY

-393 SGYRCSICIG
+393 SGYKCSICIG

-456 DGTERA
+456 DGTERV
-462 IVTQGKISRYT
+462 IVTHGKISRYT

-496 INLQPQG
+496 INLQLQG

-527 WLPASVSLNR
+527 WLPASVSLNG

-572 AAFSGRGSTLTDVL
+572 AAFSGRGSALTDVL

-637 IVMENDRFMYGEK
+637 IVMGNDRFMYGER
-650 LKAYLRSGARQLAGV
+650 LKAYLRSGARQLDGV

-677 LCVADSI
+677 LCVEDSI
-684 MQ
+684 K

>member
-1 MKSIFVTCMV
+1 MV
-11 MNMLFYVEYVLLM
+11 MNMLFYSEYVLLM
-24 LIIWWNMNQ
+24 SIIWWNMNQ

-63 DNTWEIIVKYT
+63 DNTWEIIVRYT
-74 GSLENIKAN
+74 GNLENIKAN

-89 ELLFNYAIIVTNKA
+89 ELLFNYAIIVTDKA
-103 TIELISKEPQIVYI
+103 TIELISQEPQIVYV

-137 NVRVGQPVA
+137 NVRVGQPGA
-146 YGYQNTSNSINETT
+146 YGYKNISRNINESISENT
-160 RPNNISGN
+160 SGN
-168 IRQNISENIS
+168 IG
-178 ENISSGQT
+178 SGQPEH
-186 GQMPGG
+186 GIGG
-192 TGGNGIQ
+192 IADNGIQ

-222 RNADGSTRILNIY
+222 RNADGSTRILDIY

-248 DVFIGSSVKN
+248 DAFIGKDRNV
-258 DNEYTESDILH
+258 YT
-269 DNNGELSGRDT
+269 GR
-280 LQDENG
+280 
-286 VYSGNDISQE
+286 DISQE
-296 ENEGIPGF
+296 EKEGIPAF

-359 MEYNRPAAINISY
+359 MEYNRPVAINISY

-393 SGYRCSICIG
+393 SGYKCSICIG

-456 DGTERA
+456 DGTERV
-462 IVTQGKISRYT
+462 IVTHGKISRYT

-486 SPYNLYQEIY
+486 SPYNFYQEIY
-496 INLQPQG
+496 INLQLQG

-572 AAFSGRGSTLTDVL
+572 AAFSGRGSALTDVL

-650 LKAYLRSGARQLAGV
+650 LKAYLRSGARQLDGV

-677 LCVADSI
+677 LCVEDSI
-684 MQ
+684 K

>member
-1 MKSIFVTCMV
+1 MV
-11 MNMLFYVEYVLLM
+11 MNMLFYSEYVLLM
-24 LIIWWNMNQ
+24 SIIWWNMNQ

-63 DNTWEIIVKYT
+63 DNTWEIIVRYT
-74 GSLENIKAN
+74 GNLENIKAN

-89 ELLFNYAIIVTNKA
+89 ELLFNYAIIVTDKA
-103 TIELISKEPQIVYI
+103 TIELISQESQIVYV

-137 NVRVGQPVA
+137 NVRVGQPGA
-146 YGYQNTSNSINETT
+146 YGYKNISRNINESISENT
-160 RPNNISGN
+160 SGN
-168 IRQNISENIS
+168 IG
-178 ENISSGQT
+178 SGQT
-186 GQMPGG
+186 GQGIGG
-192 TGGNGIQ
+192 IADNGIQ

-222 RNADGSTRILNIY
+222 RNADGSTRILDIY

-248 DVFIGSSVKN
+248 DAFIGKDRNV
-258 DNEYTESDILH
+258 YT
-269 DNNGELSGRDT
+269 GR
-280 LQDENG
+280 
-286 VYSGNDISQE
+286 DISQE
-296 ENEGIPGF
+296 ENEGIPAF

-359 MEYNRPAAINISY
+359 MEYNRPVAINISY

-393 SGYRCSICIG
+393 SGYKCSICIG

-456 DGTERA
+456 DGTERV
-462 IVTQGKISRYT
+462 IVTHGKISRYT

-496 INLQPQG
+496 INLQLQG

-572 AAFSGRGSTLTDVL
+572 AAFSGRGSALTDVL

-650 LKAYLRSGARQLAGV
+650 LKAYLRSGARQLDGV

-677 LCVADSI
+677 LCVEDSI
-684 MQ
+684 K

>member
-1 MKSIFVTCMV
+1 MV
-11 MNMLFYVEYVLLM
+11 MNMLFYSEYVLLM
-24 LIIWWNMNQ
+24 SIIWWNMNQ

-63 DNTWEIIVKYT
+63 DNTWEIIVRYT
-74 GSLENIKAN
+74 GNLENIKAN

-89 ELLFNYAIIVTNKA
+89 ELLFNYAIIVTDKA
-103 TIELISKEPQIVYI
+103 TIELISQEPQIVYV

-137 NVRVGQPVA
+137 NVRVGQPGA
-146 YGYQNTSNSINETT
+146 YGYKNISRNINESISENT
-160 RPNNISGN
+160 SGN
-168 IRQNISENIS
+168 IG
-178 ENISSGQT
+178 SGQT
-186 GQMPGG
+186 GQGIGG
-192 TGGNGIQ
+192 IADNGIQ

-222 RNADGSTRILNIY
+222 RNADGSTRILDIY

-248 DVFIGSSVKN
+248 DAFIGKDRNV
-258 DNEYTESDILH
+258 YT
-269 DNNGELSGRDT
+269 GR
-280 LQDENG
+280 
-286 VYSGNDISQE
+286 DISQE
-296 ENEGIPGF
+296 ENEGIPAF

-359 MEYNRPAAINISY
+359 MGYNRPVAINISY

-393 SGYRCSICIG
+393 SGYKCSICIG

-456 DGTERA
+456 DGTERV
-462 IVTQGKISRYT
+462 IVTHGKISRYT

-496 INLQPQG
+496 INLQLQG

-572 AAFSGRGSTLTDVL
+572 AAFSGRGSALTDVL

-637 IVMENDRFMYGEK
+637 IVMGNDRFMYGEK
-650 LKAYLRSGARQLAGV
+650 LKAYLRSGARQLDGV
-665 TQTPNPVTGYGA
+665 THTPNPVTGYGA
-677 LCVADSI
+677 LCVEDSI
-684 MQ
+684 K

>member
-1 MKSIFVTCMV
+1 MV
-11 MNMLFYVEYVLLM
+11 MNMLFYSEYVLLM
-24 LIIWWNMNQ
+24 SIIWWNMNQ

-63 DNTWEIIVKYT
+63 DNTWEIIVRYT
-74 GSLENIKAN
+74 GNLENIKAN

-89 ELLFNYAIIVTNKA
+89 ELLFNYAIIVTDKA
-103 TIELISKEPQIVYI
+103 TIELISQEPQIVYV

-137 NVRVGQPVA
+137 NVRVGQPGA
-146 YGYQNTSNSINETT
+146 YGYKNISRNINESISENT
-160 RPNNISGN
+160 SGN
-168 IRQNISENIS
+168 IG
-178 ENISSGQT
+178 SGQT
-186 GQMPGG
+186 GHGIGG
-192 TGGNGIQ
+192 IADNGIQ

-222 RNADGSTRILNIY
+222 RNADGSTRILDIY

-248 DVFIGSSVKN
+248 DAFIGKDRNV
-258 DNEYTESDILH
+258 YT
-269 DNNGELSGRDT
+269 GR
-280 LQDENG
+280 
-286 VYSGNDISQE
+286 DISQE
-296 ENEGIPGF
+296 ENEGIPAF

-359 MEYNRPAAINISY
+359 MEYNRPVAINISY

-393 SGYRCSICIG
+393 SGYKCSICIG

-442 KYYWDDIRVTLISP
+442 KYYWDDIRVMLISP
-456 DGTERA
+456 DGTERV
-462 IVTQGKISRYT
+462 IVTHGKISRYT

-496 INLQPQG
+496 INLQLQG

-572 AAFSGRGSTLTDVL
+572 AAFSGRGSALTDVL

-637 IVMENDRFMYGEK
+637 IVMGNDRFMYGEK
-650 LKAYLRSGARQLAGV
+650 LKAYLRSGARQLDGV

-677 LCVADSI
+677 LCVEDSI
-684 MQ
+684 K

>member
-1 MKSIFVTCMV
+1 MV
-11 MNMLFYVEYVLLM
+11 MNMLFYSEYVLLM
-24 LIIWWNMNQ
+24 SIIWWNMNQ

-63 DNTWEIIVKYT
+63 DNTWEIIVRYT
-74 GSLENIKAN
+74 GNLENIKAN

-89 ELLFNYAIIVTNKA
+89 ELLFNYAIIVTDKA
-103 TIELISKEPQIVYI
+103 TIELISQEPQIVYV

-137 NVRVGQPVA
+137 NVRVGQPGA
-146 YGYQNTSNSINETT
+146 YGYKNISRNINESISENT
-160 RPNNISGN
+160 SGN
-168 IRQNISENIS
+168 IG
-178 ENISSGQT
+178 SGQT
-186 GQMPGG
+186 GHGIGG
-192 TGGNGIQ
+192 IADNGIQ

-222 RNADGSTRILNIY
+222 RNADGSTRILDIY

-248 DVFIGSSVKN
+248 DAFIGKDRNV
-258 DNEYTESDILH
+258 YT
-269 DNNGELSGRDT
+269 GR
-280 LQDENG
+280 
-286 VYSGNDISQE
+286 DISQE
-296 ENEGIPGF
+296 ENEEIPAF

-359 MEYNRPAAINISY
+359 MEYNRPVAINISY

-393 SGYRCSICIG
+393 SGYKCSICIG

-456 DGTERA
+456 DGTERV
-462 IVTQGKISRYT
+462 IVTHGKISRYT
-473 LGGTNVISLSGEP
+473 LGRTNVISLSGEP

-496 INLQPQG
+496 INLQLQG

-537 ATGVIRPVAYDTITI
+537 ATGVIRPVACDTITI

-572 AAFSGRGSTLTDVL
+572 AAFSGRGSALTDVL

-650 LKAYLRSGARQLAGV
+650 LKAYLRSGARQLDGV

-677 LCVADSI
+677 LCVEDSI
-684 MQ
+684 K

>member
-1 MKSIFVTCMV
+1 MV
-11 MNMLFYVEYVLLM
+11 MNMLFYSEYVLLM
-24 LIIWWNMNQ
+24 SIIWWNMNQ

-63 DNTWEIIVKYT
+63 DNTWEIIVRYT
-74 GSLENIKAN
+74 GNLENIKAN

-89 ELLFNYAIIVTNKA
+89 ELLFNYAIIVTDKA
-103 TIELISKEPQIVYI
+103 TIELISQEPQIVYV

-137 NVRVGQPVA
+137 NVRVGQPGA
-146 YGYQNTSNSINETT
+146 YGYKNISRNINESISENT
-160 RPNNISGN
+160 SGN
-168 IRQNISENIS
+168 IG
-178 ENISSGQT
+178 SGQT
-186 GQMPGG
+186 GHEIGG
-192 TGGNGIQ
+192 IADNGIQ

-222 RNADGSTRILNIY
+222 RNADGSTRILDIY

-248 DVFIGSSVKN
+248 DAFIGKDRNV
-258 DNEYTESDILH
+258 YT
-269 DNNGELSGRDT
+269 GR
-280 LQDENG
+280 
-286 VYSGNDISQE
+286 DISQE
-296 ENEGIPGF
+296 ENEEIPAF

-359 MEYNRPAAINISY
+359 MEYNRPVAINISY

-393 SGYRCSICIG
+393 SGYKCSICIG

-456 DGTERA
+456 DGTERV
-462 IVTQGKISRYT
+462 IVTHGKISRYT
-473 LGGTNVISLSGEP
+473 LGGTNVISMSGEP

-496 INLQPQG
+496 INLQLQG

-572 AAFSGRGSTLTDVL
+572 AAFSGRGSALTDVL

-637 IVMENDRFMYGEK
+637 IVMGNDRFMYGEK
-650 LKAYLRSGARQLAGV
+650 LKAYLRSGARQLDGV

-677 LCVADSI
+677 LCVEDSI
-684 MQ
+684 K

>member
-1 MKSIFVTCMV
+1 MV
-11 MNMLFYVEYVLLM
+11 MNMLFYSEYVLLM
-24 LIIWWNMNQ
+24 SIIWWNMNQ

-63 DNTWEIIVKYT
+63 DNTWEIIVRYT
-74 GSLENIKAN
+74 GNLENIKAN

-89 ELLFNYAIIVTNKA
+89 ELLFNYAIIVTDKA
-103 TIELISKEPQIVYI
+103 TIELISQEPQIVYV

-137 NVRVGQPVA
+137 NVRVGQPGA
-146 YGYQNTSNSINETT
+146 YGYKNISRNINESISENT
-160 RPNNISGN
+160 SGN
-168 IRQNISENIS
+168 IG
-178 ENISSGQT
+178 SGQT
-186 GQMPGG
+186 GHGIGG
-192 TGGNGIQ
+192 IADNGIQ

-222 RNADGSTRILNIY
+222 RNADGSTRILDIY

-248 DVFIGSSVKN
+248 DAFIGKDRNV
-258 DNEYTESDILH
+258 YT
-269 DNNGELSGRDT
+269 GR
-280 LQDENG
+280 
-286 VYSGNDISQE
+286 DISQE
-296 ENEGIPGF
+296 ENEGIPAF

-359 MEYNRPAAINISY
+359 MEYNRPVAINISY

-393 SGYRCSICIG
+393 SGYKCSICIG

-456 DGTERA
+456 DGTERV
-462 IVTQGKISRYT
+462 IVTHGKISRYT
-473 LGGTNVISLSGEP
+473 LGRTNVISLSGEP

-496 INLQPQG
+496 INLQLQG

-572 AAFSGRGSTLTDVL
+572 AAFSGRGSALTDVL

-650 LKAYLRSGARQLAGV
+650 LKAYLRSGARTYPVRAG
-665 TQTPNPVTGYGA
+665 
-677 LCVADSI
+677 I
-684 MQ
+684 

>member
-1 MKSIFVTCMV
+1 MV
-11 MNMLFYVEYVLLM
+11 MNMLFYSEYVLLM
-24 LIIWWNMNQ
+24 SIIWWNMNQ

-63 DNTWEIIVKYT
+63 DNTWEIIVRYT
-74 GSLENIKAN
+74 GNLENIKAN

-89 ELLFNYAIIVTNKA
+89 ELLFNYAIIVTDKA
-103 TIELISKEPQIVYI
+103 TIELISQEPQIVYV

-123 YFQLERAKSAACAS
+123 YFQLERAKSAACGS
-137 NVRVGQPVA
+137 NVRVGQPGA
-146 YGYQNTSNSINETT
+146 YGYKNISRNINESISKNT
-160 RPNNISGN
+160 SGN
-168 IRQNISENIS
+168 IG
-178 ENISSGQT
+178 SGQT
-186 GQMPGG
+186 GHGIGG
-192 TGGNGIQ
+192 IADNGIQ

-222 RNADGSTRILNIY
+222 RNADGSTRILDIY

-248 DVFIGSSVKN
+248 DAFIGKDRNV
-258 DNEYTESDILH
+258 YT
-269 DNNGELSGRDT
+269 GR
-280 LQDENG
+280 
-286 VYSGNDISQE
+286 DISQE
-296 ENEGIPGF
+296 ENEEIPAF

-344 TTSLM
+344 TTSIM

-359 MEYNRPAAINISY
+359 MEYNRPVAINISY

-393 SGYRCSICIG
+393 SGYKCSICIG

-456 DGTERA
+456 DGTERV
-462 IVTQGKISRYT
+462 IVTHGKISRYT
-473 LGGTNVISLSGEP
+473 LGGTNVISMSGEP

-496 INLQPQG
+496 INLQLQG

-572 AAFSGRGSTLTDVL
+572 AAFSGRGSALTDVL

-637 IVMENDRFMYGEK
+637 IVMGNDRFMYGEK
-650 LKAYLRSGARQLAGV
+650 LKAYLRSGARQLDGV

-677 LCVADSI
+677 LCVEDSI
-684 MQ
+684 K

>member
-1 MKSIFVTCMV
+1 MV
-11 MNMLFYVEYVLLM
+11 MNMPFYSEYVLLM
-24 LIIWWNMNQ
+24 SIIWWNMNQ

-63 DNTWEIIVKYT
+63 DNTWEIIVRYT
-74 GSLENIKAN
+74 GNLENIKAN

-89 ELLFNYAIIVTNKA
+89 ELLFNYAIIVTDKA
-103 TIELISKEPQIVYI
+103 TIELISQEPQIVYV

-137 NVRVGQPVA
+137 NVRVGQPGA
-146 YGYQNTSNSINETT
+146 YGYKNISRNINESISENT
-160 RPNNISGN
+160 SGN
-168 IRQNISENIS
+168 IG
-178 ENISSGQT
+178 SGQT
-186 GQMPGG
+186 GHGIGG
-192 TGGNGIQ
+192 IADNGIQ

-222 RNADGSTRILNIY
+222 RNADGSTRILDIY

-248 DVFIGSSVKN
+248 DAFIGKDRNV
-258 DNEYTESDILH
+258 YT
-269 DNNGELSGRDT
+269 GR
-280 LQDENG
+280 
-286 VYSGNDISQE
+286 DISQE
-296 ENEGIPGF
+296 ENEEIPAF

-359 MEYNRPAAINISY
+359 MEYNRPVAINISY

-393 SGYRCSICIG
+393 SGYKCSICIG

-456 DGTERA
+456 DGTERV
-462 IVTQGKISRYT
+462 IVTHGKISRYT
-473 LGGTNVISLSGEP
+473 LGGTNVISMSGEP

-496 INLQPQG
+496 INLQLQG

-572 AAFSGRGSTLTDVL
+572 AAFSGRGSALTDVL

-637 IVMENDRFMYGEK
+637 IVMGNDRFMYGEK
-650 LKAYLRSGARQLAGV
+650 LKAYLRSGARQLDGV

-677 LCVADSI
+677 LCVEDSI
-684 MQ
+684 K

>member
-1 MKSIFVTCMV
+1 MV
-11 MNMLFYVEYVLLM
+11 MNMLFYSEYVLLM
-24 LIIWWNMNQ
+24 SIIWWNMNQ

-63 DNTWEIIVKYT
+63 DNTWEIIVRYT
-74 GSLENIKAN
+74 GNLENIKAN

-89 ELLFNYAIIVTNKA
+89 ELLFNYAIIVTDKA
-103 TIELISKEPQIVYI
+103 TIELISQEPQIVYV
-117 EKPKSL
+117 EKPKSV

-137 NVRVGQPVA
+137 NVRVGQPGA
-146 YGYQNTSNSINETT
+146 YGYKNISRNINESISENT
-160 RPNNISGN
+160 SGN
-168 IRQNISENIS
+168 IG
-178 ENISSGQT
+178 SGQT
-186 GQMPGG
+186 GHGIGG
-192 TGGNGIQ
+192 IADNGIQ

-222 RNADGSTRILNIY
+222 RNADGSTRILDIY

-248 DVFIGSSVKN
+248 DAFIGKDRNV
-258 DNEYTESDILH
+258 YT
-269 DNNGELSGRDT
+269 GR
-280 LQDENG
+280 
-286 VYSGNDISQE
+286 DISQE
-296 ENEGIPGF
+296 ENEEIPAF

-359 MEYNRPAAINISY
+359 MEYNRPVAINISY

-393 SGYRCSICIG
+393 SGYKCSICIG

-456 DGTERA
+456 DGTERV
-462 IVTQGKISRYT
+462 IVTHGKISRYT
-473 LGGTNVISLSGEP
+473 LGGTNVISMSGEP

-496 INLQPQG
+496 INLQLQG

-572 AAFSGRGSTLTDVL
+572 AAFSGRGSALTDVL

-637 IVMENDRFMYGEK
+637 IVMGNDRFMYGEK
-650 LKAYLRSGARQLAGV
+650 LKAYLRSGARQLDGV

-677 LCVADSI
+677 LCVEDSI
-684 MQ
+684 K

>member
-1 MKSIFVTCMV
+1 MV
-11 MNMLFYVEYVLLM
+11 MNMLFYSEYVLLM
-24 LIIWWNMNQ
+24 SIIWWNMNQ

-63 DNTWEIIVKYT
+63 DNTWEIIVRYT
-74 GSLENIKAN
+74 GNLENIKAN

-89 ELLFNYAIIVTNKA
+89 ELLFNYAIIVTDKA
-103 TIELISKEPQIVYI
+103 TIELISQEPQIVYV

-137 NVRVGQPVA
+137 NVRVGQPGA
-146 YGYQNTSNSINETT
+146 YGYKNISRNINESISENT
-160 RPNNISGN
+160 SGN
-168 IRQNISENIS
+168 IG
-178 ENISSGQT
+178 SGQT
-186 GQMPGG
+186 GQGIGG
-192 TGGNGIQ
+192 IADNGIQ

-222 RNADGSTRILNIY
+222 RNADGSTRILDIY

-248 DVFIGSSVKN
+248 DAFIGKDRNV
-258 DNEYTESDILH
+258 YT
-269 DNNGELSGRDT
+269 GR
-280 LQDENG
+280 
-286 VYSGNDISQE
+286 DISQE
-296 ENEGIPGF
+296 ENEGIPAF

-359 MEYNRPAAINISY
+359 MEYNRPVAINISY

-393 SGYRCSICIG
+393 SGYKCSICIG

-456 DGTERA
+456 DGTERV
-462 IVTQGKISRYT
+462 IVTHGKISRYT
-473 LGGTNVISLSGEP
+473 LGGINVISMSGEP

-496 INLQPQG
+496 INLQLQG

-572 AAFSGRGSTLTDVL
+572 AAFSGRGSALTDVL

-637 IVMENDRFMYGEK
+637 IVMGNDRFMYGEK
-650 LKAYLRSGARQLAGV
+650 LKAYLRSGARQLDGV

-677 LCVADSI
+677 LCVEDSI
-684 MQ
+684 K

>member
-1 MKSIFVTCMV
+1 MV
-11 MNMLFYVEYVLLM
+11 MNMLFYSEYVLLM
-24 LIIWWNMNQ
+24 SIIWWNMNQ

-63 DNTWEIIVKYT
+63 DNTWEIIVRYT
-74 GSLENIKAN
+74 GNLENIKAN

-89 ELLFNYAIIVTNKA
+89 ELLFNYAIIVTDKA
-103 TIELISKEPQIVYI
+103 TIELISQEPQIVYV

-137 NVRVGQPVA
+137 NVRVGQPGA
-146 YGYQNTSNSINETT
+146 YGYKNISRNINESISENT
-160 RPNNISGN
+160 SGN
-168 IRQNISENIS
+168 IG
-178 ENISSGQT
+178 SGQT
-186 GQMPGG
+186 GHGIGG
-192 TGGNGIQ
+192 IADNGIQ

-222 RNADGSTRILNIY
+222 RNADGSTRILDIY

-248 DVFIGSSVKN
+248 DAFIGKDRNV
-258 DNEYTESDILH
+258 YT
-269 DNNGELSGRDT
+269 GR
-280 LQDENG
+280 
-286 VYSGNDISQE
+286 DISQE
-296 ENEGIPGF
+296 ENEEIPAF

-359 MEYNRPAAINISY
+359 MEYNRPVAINISY

-393 SGYRCSICIG
+393 SGYKCSICIG

-415 GTIKNAQTDTVEIAV
+415 STIKNAQTDTVEIAV

-456 DGTERA
+456 DGTERV
-462 IVTQGKISRYT
+462 IVTHGKISRYT
-473 LGGTNVISLSGEP
+473 LGGTNVISMSGEP

-496 INLQPQG
+496 INLQLQG

-572 AAFSGRGSTLTDVL
+572 AAFSGRGSALTDVL

-637 IVMENDRFMYGEK
+637 IVMGNDRFMYGEK
-650 LKAYLRSGARQLAGV
+650 LKAYLRSGARQLDGV

-677 LCVADSI
+677 LCVEDSI
-684 MQ
+684 K

>member
-1 MKSIFVTCMV
+1 MV
-11 MNMLFYVEYVLLM
+11 MNMLFYSEYVLLM
-24 LIIWWNMNQ
+24 SIIWWNMNQ

-63 DNTWEIIVKYT
+63 DNTWEIIVRYT
-74 GSLENIKAN
+74 GNLENIKAN

-89 ELLFNYAIIVTNKA
+89 ELLFNYAIIVTDKA
-103 TIELISKEPQIVYI
+103 TIELISQEPQIVYV

-137 NVRVGQPVA
+137 NVRVGQPGA
-146 YGYQNTSNSINETT
+146 YGYKNISRNINESISENT
-160 RPNNISGN
+160 SGN
-168 IRQNISENIS
+168 IG
-178 ENISSGQT
+178 SGQT
-186 GQMPGG
+186 GHGIGG
-192 TGGNGIQ
+192 IADNGIQ

-222 RNADGSTRILNIY
+222 RNADGSTRILDIY

-248 DVFIGSSVKN
+248 DAFIGKDRNV
-258 DNEYTESDILH
+258 YT
-269 DNNGELSGRDT
+269 GR
-280 LQDENG
+280 
-286 VYSGNDISQE
+286 DISQE
-296 ENEGIPGF
+296 ENEGSPAF

-359 MEYNRPAAINISY
+359 MEYNRPVAINISY

-393 SGYRCSICIG
+393 SGYKCSICIG

-456 DGTERA
+456 DGTERV
-462 IVTQGKISRYT
+462 IVTHGKISRYT

-496 INLQPQG
+496 INLQLQG

-572 AAFSGRGSTLTDVL
+572 AAFSGRGSALTDVL

-650 LKAYLRSGARQLAGV
+650 LKAYLRSGARQLDGV

-677 LCVADSI
+677 LCVEDSI
-684 MQ
+684 K

>member
-1 MKSIFVTCMV
+1 MV
-11 MNMLFYVEYVLLM
+11 MNMLFYSEYVLLM
-24 LIIWWNMNQ
+24 SIIWWNMNQ

-63 DNTWEIIVKYT
+63 DNTWEIIVRYT
-74 GSLENIKAN
+74 GNLENIKAN

-89 ELLFNYAIIVTNKA
+89 ELLFNYAIIVTDKA
-103 TIELISKEPQIVYI
+103 TIELISQEPQIVYV

-137 NVRVGQPVA
+137 NVRVGQPGA
-146 YGYQNTSNSINETT
+146 YGY
-160 RPNNISGN
+160 NNISRN
-168 IRQNISENIS
+168 INESISENTS
-178 ENISSGQT
+178 GNIGSGQT
-186 GQMPGG
+186 GHGIGG
-192 TGGNGIQ
+192 IADNGIQ

-222 RNADGSTRILNIY
+222 RNADGSTRILDIY

-248 DVFIGSSVKN
+248 DAFIGKDRNV
-258 DNEYTESDILH
+258 YT
-269 DNNGELSGRDT
+269 GR
-280 LQDENG
+280 
-286 VYSGNDISQE
+286 DISQE
-296 ENEGIPGF
+296 ENEGIPAF

-359 MEYNRPAAINISY
+359 MEYNRPVAINISY

-393 SGYRCSICIG
+393 SGYKCSICIG

-456 DGTERA
+456 DGTERV
-462 IVTQGKISRYT
+462 IVTHGKISRYT

-572 AAFSGRGSTLTDVL
+572 AAFSGRGSALTDVL

-650 LKAYLRSGARQLAGV
+650 LKAYLRSGARQLDGV

-677 LCVADSI
+677 LCVEDSI
-684 MQ
+684 K

>member
-1 MKSIFVTCMV
+1 MV
-11 MNMLFYVEYVLLM
+11 MNMLFYSEYVLLM
-24 LIIWWNMNQ
+24 SIIWWNMNQ

-63 DNTWEIIVKYT
+63 DNTWEIIVRYT
-74 GSLENIKAN
+74 GNLENIKAN

-89 ELLFNYAIIVTNKA
+89 ELLFNYAIIVTDKA
-103 TIELISKEPQIVYI
+103 TIELISQEPQIVYV

-137 NVRVGQPVA
+137 NVRVGQPGA
-146 YGYQNTSNSINETT
+146 YGYKNISRNINESISENT
-160 RPNNISGN
+160 SGN
-168 IRQNISENIS
+168 IG
-178 ENISSGQT
+178 SGQT
-186 GQMPGG
+186 GHGIG
-192 TGGNGIQ
+192 DIADNGIQ

-222 RNADGSTRILNIY
+222 RNADGSTRILDIY

-248 DVFIGSSVKN
+248 DAFIGKDRNV
-258 DNEYTESDILH
+258 YT
-269 DNNGELSGRDT
+269 GR
-280 LQDENG
+280 
-286 VYSGNDISQE
+286 DISQE
-296 ENEGIPGF
+296 ENEGSPAF

-359 MEYNRPAAINISY
+359 MEYNRPVAINISY

-393 SGYRCSICIG
+393 SGYKCSICIG

-456 DGTERA
+456 DGTERV
-462 IVTQGKISRYT
+462 IVTHGKISRYT
-473 LGGTNVISLSGEP
+473 LGRTNVISLSGEP

-496 INLQPQG
+496 INLQLQG

-572 AAFSGRGSTLTDVL
+572 AAFSGRGSALTDVL

-650 LKAYLRSGARQLAGV
+650 LKAYLRSGARQLDGV

-677 LCVADSI
+677 LCVEDSI
-684 MQ
+684 K

>member
-1 MKSIFVTCMV
+1 MV
-11 MNMLFYVEYVLLM
+11 MNMLFYSEYVLLM
-24 LIIWWNMNQ
+24 SIIWWNMNQ

-63 DNTWEIIVKYT
+63 DNTWEIIVRYT
-74 GSLENIKAN
+74 GNLENIKAN

-89 ELLFNYAIIVTNKA
+89 ELLFNYAIIVTDKA
-103 TIELISKEPQIVYI
+103 TIELISQEPQIVYV

-137 NVRVGQPVA
+137 NVRVGQPGA
-146 YGYQNTSNSINETT
+146 YGYKNISRNINESISENT
-160 RPNNISGN
+160 SGN
-168 IRQNISENIS
+168 IG
-178 ENISSGQT
+178 SGQT
-186 GQMPGG
+186 GQGIGG
-192 TGGNGIQ
+192 IADNGIQ

-222 RNADGSTRILNIY
+222 RNADGSTRILDIY

-248 DVFIGSSVKN
+248 DAFIGKDRNV
-258 DNEYTESDILH
+258 YT
-269 DNNGELSGRDT
+269 GR
-280 LQDENG
+280 
-286 VYSGNDISQE
+286 DISQE
-296 ENEGIPGF
+296 ENEGIPAF

-359 MEYNRPAAINISY
+359 MEYNRPVAINISY

-393 SGYRCSICIG
+393 SGYKCSICIG

-456 DGTERA
+456 DGTERV
-462 IVTQGKISRYT
+462 IVTHGKISRYT

-496 INLQPQG
+496 INLQPQR

-572 AAFSGRGSTLTDVL
+572 AAFSGRGSALTDVL

-594 LAPGVDISIRRDT
+594 LAPGVDISIRMDT

-637 IVMENDRFMYGEK
+637 IVMGNDRFMYGEK
-650 LKAYLRSGARQLAGV
+650 LKAYLRSGARQLDGV

-677 LCVADSI
+677 LCVEDSI
-684 MQ
+684 K

>member
-1 MKSIFVTCMV
+1 MV
-11 MNMLFYVEYVLLM
+11 MNMLFYSEYVLLM
-24 LIIWWNMNQ
+24 SIIWWNMNQ

-63 DNTWEIIVKYT
+63 DNTWEIIVRYT
-74 GSLENIKAN
+74 GNLENIKAN

-89 ELLFNYAIIVTNKA
+89 ELLFNYAIIVTDKA
-103 TIELISKEPQIVYI
+103 TIELISQEPQIVYV

-137 NVRVGQPVA
+137 NVRVGQPGA
-146 YGYQNTSNSINETT
+146 YGYKNISRNINESISENT
-160 RPNNISGN
+160 SGN
-168 IRQNISENIS
+168 IG
-178 ENISSGQT
+178 SGQT
-186 GQMPGG
+186 GHGIGG
-192 TGGNGIQ
+192 IADNGIQ

-222 RNADGSTRILNIY
+222 RNADGSTRILDIY

-248 DVFIGSSVKN
+248 DAFRGKDRNV
-258 DNEYTESDILH
+258 YT
-269 DNNGELSGRDT
+269 GR
-280 LQDENG
+280 
-286 VYSGNDISQE
+286 DISQE
-296 ENEGIPGF
+296 ENEEIPAF

-359 MEYNRPAAINISY
+359 MEYNRPVAINISY

-393 SGYRCSICIG
+393 LGYKCSICIG

-456 DGTERA
+456 DGTERV
-462 IVTQGKISRYT
+462 IVTHGKISRYT
-473 LGGTNVISLSGEP
+473 LGGTNVISMSGEP

-496 INLQPQG
+496 INLQLQG

-572 AAFSGRGSTLTDVL
+572 AAFSGRGSALTDVL

-637 IVMENDRFMYGEK
+637 IVMGNDRFMYGEK
-650 LKAYLRSGARQLAGV
+650 LKAYLRSGARQLDGV

-677 LCVADSI
+677 LCVEDSI
-684 MQ
+684 K